1 MQETDSTSLRLTHT
15 CASYTHWRRTA
26 RAFDSH
32 THAHH
37 IHTQHNTQSS
47 PPSICYNRALAHGFE
62 AFSPLDSEVDIA
74 APSILSTIF
83 SLNIDD
89 IDKADAV
96 VANCA
101 PFRGQ
106 CVDDGTAFEL
116 GVAFAKGVPI
126 VAYTPHAETT
136 VKDRLD
142 AAFADPSLA
151 ALYDQETFPRSE
163 DFPGAND
170 AVDALQRPGPV
181 NIMITEAIRKQGG
194 FIGGS
199 FEECLV
205 HLQGLGRQEG
215 ERE

>member
-1 MQETDSTSLRLTHT
+1 MRILRNSTTTH
-15 CASYTHWRRTA
+15 
-26 RAFDSH
+26 
-32 THAHH
+32 
-37 IHTQHNTQSS
+37 N
-47 PPSICYNRALAHGFE
+47 PPHLPSFIRALAHGFE

-83 SLNIDD
+83 SINIED

-136 VKDRLD
+136 VKGRLD

-163 DFPGAND
+163 DFPGANN
-170 AVDALQRPGPV
+170 ALDALQRPGPM

-199 FEECLV
+199 YEECLV
-205 HLQGLGRQEG
+205 HLQGLGGREG

>member
-1 MQETDSTSLRLTHT
+1 MVSPQILTKAMTRRQKAQVMPRCWDHQTQVVADEFGTALNNKHYNETVRLLYH
-15 CASYTHWRRTA
+15 
-26 RAFDSH
+26 
-32 THAHH
+32 
-37 IHTQHNTQSS
+37 
-47 PPSICYNRALAHGFE
+47 
-62 AFSPLDSEVDIA
+62 
-74 APSILSTIF
+74 
-83 SLNIDD
+83 